1 MALIAVGAGLW
12 AYFGPEREPAEPS
25 SIITDYQMELLEKGE
40 SVEDLNLEAAERR
53 RKEMEEQGI

>member
-1 MALIAVGAGLW
+1 
-12 AYFGPEREPAEPS
+12 
-25 SIITDYQMELLEKGE
+25 MELLEKGE